1 MTAGGRRWVAI
12 GRPDELQ
19 FTPGAAV
26 RIGDHWIAVFPL
38 QGEPDRQWVAIDN
51 ACPHAGA
58 PLCDGAVLD
67 GKVVCSLH
75 LWEFDL
81 RTGACDIGADWN
93 VRTWPV
99 RLRDGVLEVEV
110 GPD

>member
-1 MTAGGRRWVAI
+1 MNESSELRWLPI
-12 GRPDELQ
+12 GRPQDLE

-26 RIGDHWIAVFPL
+26 RVPDGYVAVFPID
-38 QGEPDRQWVAIDN
+38 GGYVAIDN

-58 PLCDGAVLD
+58 PLCDGTVLD
-67 GKVVCSLH
+67 GRVVCSLH

-81 RTGACDIGADWN
+81 RTGACDVGPDWN

-99 RLRDGVLEVEV
+99 RLRDGVLEL
-110 GPD
+110 GLPPG